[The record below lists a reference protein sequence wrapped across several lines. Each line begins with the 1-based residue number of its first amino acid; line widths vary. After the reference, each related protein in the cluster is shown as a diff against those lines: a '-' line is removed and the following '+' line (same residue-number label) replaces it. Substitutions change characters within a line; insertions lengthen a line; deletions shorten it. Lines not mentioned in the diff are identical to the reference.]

1 MNVGL
6 AGDVTLLNS
15 SVSSP
20 LGVRLGLTQQLKEKV
35 GHMSSIWKSKKEIVA
50 CDDH

>member
-1 MNVGL
+1 MPIMNVGL

-20 LGVRLGLTQQLKEKV
+20 
-35 GHMSSIWKSKKEIVA
+35 IWCPFRSDTAIKGESGSHELNLEVQE
-50 CDDH
+50 

>member
-1 MNVGL
+1 MPIMNVGL

-20 LGVRLGLTQQLKEKV
+20 
-35 GHMSSIWKSKKEIVA
+35 IWCPFRSDTVIKGESGSHELNLEVQE
-50 CDDH
+50 